1 MCQEITIFAKFSYT
15 FVFSILDFDFNF
27 EPEDFELIAFL
38 SLLKCFSGLL
48 FLPFS
53 FFVSLF
59 FFCAFFVFALFTI
72 TYDCFQLVHVISCE
86 LSS

>member
-59 FFCAFFVFALFTI
+59 L
-72 TYDCFQLVHVISCE
+72 CFSVPFLYLAYLHVIVSIYM
-86 LSS
+86 